1 MKKLLTLVF
10 CFSLTINLNNARAGS
25 MYGNGDIEISRALY
39 NYVEDYLSSGI
50 KNKSKGAQS
59 RGRGTYLAIATSP
72 TEWAGSSYCPW
83 SACENDGG
91 QMAKTGCQRGAKK
104 KKGQKNKIKLRMKCQ
119 TNLWNGM
126 KIKYSQG
133 DDLKALL
140 NTAGVT
146 VKD

>member
-10 CFSLTINLNNARAGS
+10 CFSLTINLNNARAGY

-72 TEWAGSSYCPW
+72 TEWAGSFTVL
-83 SACENDGG
+83 GVLVKM
-91 QMAKTGCQRGAKK
+91 MADKWLKLDNCQRGAKK
-104 KKGQKNKIKLRMKCQ
+104 NTDKK
-119 TNLWNGM
+119 
-126 KIKYSQG
+126 
-133 DDLKALL
+133 L
-140 NTAGVT
+140 NVNCL
-146 VKD
+146 